1 MANNWMGGGV
11 ANWNG
16 QDPNSW
22 AGSQAYN
29 AYGGGIPQMSGSVM
43 DPTAMA
49 ENGGCGG
56 VGAGCMGGGCAA
68 GGCAVNGC
76 TPGGTNGYNNGYAA
90 GCVGGAGTYGGQE
103 RTYTGGINGYGGDAL
118 NGGKGCNGYESGYGG
133 YNNKY
138 SQQDD
143 YDDDAYYPKYNQGQ
157 GPMYSQDV
165 IGASQAGAVSVTITG
180 KSGAAVPDSMGTFEA
195 CETVFPPVIM
205 NSMRNAGFTEPMP
218 IQAHTWQ
225 LAIQG
230 RDVIGVAKTGS
241 GKTLAFLL
249 PGFLK
254 IMNQPNGL
262 GRQIRILAMAPT
274 RELAKQIESEA
285 QKFGSPCRINTA
297 CLYGGAPRRD
307 QLMQLRRGVQVVVA
321 TPGRLNDFIDYG
333 QADLSACGYIV
344 LDEADRMLDM
354 GFEPQIRT
362 ILARVSTP
370 RQTLMFTATWG
381 KEVRSLASDFL
392 IDPYSVTLGQ
402 EKLTAN
408 SDVSQFVIICRDDQ
422 EKLEELRN
430 ILAKCS
436 QGDLVLIFCDTKA
449 GCARLGEHL
458 YSSYRVPCTA
468 LHGDLDQSARDR
480 AIQNFR
486 SGKRPIMVGTDVAAR
501 GLDIKGIKVV
511 VNFDPASDGED
522 YVHRIGR
529 TGRAGEKGF
538 AYSLLTPK
546 NAKKARDIV
555 KVMQAGNIPI
565 PQDLADLAGTG
576 SGRSGGK
583 GKGGKGKGKR
593 RGPGGYG
600 KGYGGGGGK
609 GKGSKGFS

>member
-1 MANNWMGGGV
+1 
-11 ANWNG
+11 
-16 QDPNSW
+16 
-22 AGSQAYN
+22 
-29 AYGGGIPQMSGSVM
+29 
-43 DPTAMA
+43 
-49 ENGGCGG
+49 
-56 VGAGCMGGGCAA
+56 
-68 GGCAVNGC
+68 
-76 TPGGTNGYNNGYAA
+76 
-90 GCVGGAGTYGGQE
+90 
-103 RTYTGGINGYGGDAL
+103 
-118 NGGKGCNGYESGYGG
+118 
-133 YNNKY
+133 
-138 SQQDD
+138 
-143 YDDDAYYPKYNQGQ
+143 
-157 GPMYSQDV
+157 
-165 IGASQAGAVSVTITG
+165 
-180 KSGAAVPDSMGTFEA
+180 
-195 CETVFPPVIM
+195 
-205 NSMRNAGFTEPMP
+205 
-218 IQAHTWQ
+218 
-225 LAIQG
+225 
-230 RDVIGVAKTGS
+230 
-241 GKTLAFLL
+241 
-249 PGFLK
+249 
-254 IMNQPNGL
+254 
-262 GRQIRILAMAPT
+262 LAMAPT

-285 QKFGSPCRINTA
+285 QKFGGPCRINTA

-333 QADLSACGYIV
+333 QADLSACGYVV

-370 RQTLMFTATWG
+370 RQMLMFTATWG

-392 IDPYSVTLGQ
+392 VDPYSVTLGQ
-402 EKLTAN
+402 DTLAAN
-408 SDVSQFVIICRDDQ
+408 SDVSQFVIICRDDE
-422 EKLEELRN
+422 EKLVELRN

-458 YSSYRVPCTA
+458 YTSYRVPCTA

-501 GLDIKGIKVV
+501 GLDIKGIKAV
-511 VNFDPASDGED
+511 VNFDPANDGED

-576 SGRSGGK
+576 RSGGK
-583 GKGGKGKGKR
+583 GKSGKGKGKR

-600 KGYGGGGGK
+600 KGYGGGGKAGK
-609 GKGSKGFS
+609 WSKGCS